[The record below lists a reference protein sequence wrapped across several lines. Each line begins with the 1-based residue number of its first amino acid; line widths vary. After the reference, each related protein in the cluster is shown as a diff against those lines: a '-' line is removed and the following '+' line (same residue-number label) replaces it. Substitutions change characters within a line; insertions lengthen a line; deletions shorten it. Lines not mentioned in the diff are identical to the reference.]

1 MPIISTLEEKNSYC
15 YFLPSD
21 LGELCSKAHPLRLTI
36 CCCWTCS
43 NPPVPEQ
50 DCRETCGKAALVSW
64 HHQGSC
70 GPTVPGAQPGCG
82 GRLSCLGGQQLV
94 AGPCQHR
101 GLQWPCWSC
110 VGSSDPQEVFVKCCS
125 GMPIHSGAEYHMFLL
140 LALPGGK
147 KDWGLYSVIKA
158 RFRASFPL
166 LSITIR

>member
-43 NPPVPEQ
+43 NPLFLNRTVKKLVVKQPSCPDTIKAPAAPPCLVPSL
-50 DCRETCGKAALVSW
+50 GMVA
-64 HHQGSC
+64 
-70 GPTVPGAQPGCG
+70 
-82 GRLSCLGGQQLV
+82 LSCLGGQQLV

-125 GMPIHSGAEYHMFLL
+125 GMPIHSGAEYHMFPL

>member
-43 NPPVPEQ
+43 KPPVPEQ

-82 GRLSCLGGQQLV
+82 GTVLFGWSAAGGRSLPAQGSPVAVLVLCWQQWSTGGVCEVLFWDAHSLWSRVPHVPSAGFARWEKGLGFIF
-94 AGPCQHR
+94 CN
-101 GLQWPCWSC
+101 
-110 VGSSDPQEVFVKCCS
+110 
-125 GMPIHSGAEYHMFLL
+125 
-140 LALPGGK
+140 
-147 KDWGLYSVIKA
+147 
-158 RFRASFPL
+158 
-166 LSITIR
+166 